1 MKQIKFRDNESGDI
15 IGGILL
21 DDGNVLCGE
30 CGSVLERDDVKILK
44 EYPYWVALS
53 ETIIGDD

>member
-1 MKQIKFRDNESGDI
+1 MKQVKFRDKENDNI
-15 IGGILL
+15 LGGILL

-30 CGSVLERDDVKILK
+30 CGSVLDRDDVEILD
-44 EYPYWVALS
+44 EYLYWVDLS